1 MRHNDSL
8 TEKVFE
14 QVEKNIKTV
23 LGNTRFF
30 LRNFGDWNVQLC
42 IPCSEFT
49 GWDNGSILEHFG
61 DEMSKLGEMDK
72 DRAMFS
78 FFSSIFKDSYKKGV
92 TSCGCSQYKLV
103 RTERLDAYR
112 NEVLAVKAVV
122 EKLGYIIESYEPSFE
137 HLYVYNEPDF
147 KDGYYITMLLKS
159 KELEDW
165 RDMMYRGYSHSDEC
179 RLEHQ
184 MERRAEIQF
193 EDMVMGTH
201 NL

>member
-8 TEKVFE
+8 TEKVFA

-23 LGNTRFF
+23 IDNKRFV

-42 IPCSEFT
+42 VPCSEFK

-61 DEMSKLGEMDK
+61 DEMAKLGEMDK
-72 DRAMFS
+72 NRAMFH
-78 FFSSIFKDSYKKGV
+78 FFSSIFKDSYNKGV
-92 TSCGCSQYKLV
+92 VSCGCSKYKLV

-112 NEVLAVKAVV
+112 SEVLEAKAAV
-122 EKLGYIIESYEPSFE
+122 EKLGYTIESYEPSFE

-147 KDGYYITMLLKS
+147 KGGYYITMLLKS

-193 EDMVMGTH
+193 EDMVMGTS
-201 NL
+201 NM

>member
-23 LGNTRFF
+23 LCNKRFF

-42 IPCSEFT
+42 VPCSEFN

-61 DEMSKLGEMDK
+61 DEMAKLGEMDK
-72 DRAMFS
+72 NRAMFS
-78 FFSSIFKDSYKKGV
+78 FFSSIFKDSYKEGV
-92 TSCGCSQYKLV
+92 ASCGCSQYKLV
-103 RTERLDAYR
+103 RSERLDAYR
-112 NEVLAVKAVV
+112 NEVLAVKANV

-137 HLYVYNEPDF
+137 HLFVYNEPDF
-147 KDGYYITMLLKS
+147 KDGYYITMLLHS
-159 KELEDW
+159 KELEEW
-165 RDMMYRGYSHSDEC
+165 RDMMYQGYSKSDEC
-179 RLEHQ
+179 RLEHE